1 MKNIYIVY
9 LLLIVLFSSCEDFLD
24 QQPKT
29 QVDAE
34 HMFQTEQ
41 GFKDALT
48 ECYLKMANDRLYGL
62 RLSISSIELMAQHWQ
77 LSNTS
82 TELELKE
89 LDFSKSY
96 ARDLFMDIYEAQYN
110 VIVQANDV
118 LSYLGKYGDIIESEQ
133 LRGIIE
139 AEALAVRAFI
149 HADLL
154 RMFGQMPQ
162 NASKKVSLAYAQTVG
177 KEEIPFYDFDTY
189 VEKLMADLDRAEE
202 LFALYDP
209 LVGKTMAA
217 SDAADFS
224 EEYFLTYRRY
234 RFNLYAV
241 QALKARLYLYLGR
254 TADAYQYASNLINA
268 KTTNGESVLTLTGN
282 SEFVQKHYS
291 LPMESI
297 CLLAKTDLNNSMF
310 TNSGYRINQ
319 SDYAAMFEGQSGIDY
334 RSTMVWQLDAASSW
348 NRVYLFKKY
357 EQPEIIGTIPTET
370 ILKRQV
376 VPLLRLAEMFLIAIE
391 TAPNLSDANDYYRTF
406 MASRGVIVSQDFSA
420 EELKTKIEQEYHR
433 EFYGEGQ
440 MFYYYKRH
448 ATPRMWGQS
457 ITSRDLTEDN
467 YVVPLPSTEL
477 N

>member
-1 MKNIYIVY
+1 MKKIYIVY
-9 LLLIVLFSSCEDFLD
+9 LLLIGLFSSCEDFLD

-48 ECYLKMANDRLYGL
+48 ECYLKMANNRLYGL

-77 LSNTS
+77 LNSTS

-118 LSYLGKYGDIIESEQ
+118 LSYLKKYGNIIESEQ
-133 LRGIIE
+133 LRGVIE

-149 HADLL
+149 HADIL
-154 RMFGQMPQ
+154 RMFGQMPK
-162 NASKKVSLAYAQTVG
+162 NASKKVSLAYAETVG

-189 VEKLMADLDRAEE
+189 VAKLLADLDRAEE
-202 LFALYDP
+202 LFEQYDP
-209 LVGKTMAA
+209 LAGRTMAA
-217 SDAADFS
+217 SDATDFS

-254 TADAYQYASNLINA
+254 TAEAYQYASDLINA
-268 KTTNGESVLTLTGN
+268 KATNGEPVLTLTGN
-282 SEFVQKHYS
+282 AEFTQQHYS

-297 CLLAKTDLNNSMF
+297 CLLAKTDLNNSLF
-310 TNSGYRINQ
+310 TNSGYRISQ
-319 SDYAAMFEGQSGIDY
+319 SDYASMFEGQSGVDY
-334 RSTMVWQLDAASSW
+334 RSTMVWQLDGASGW
-348 NRVYLFKKY
+348 NRVYLLKKY
-357 EQPEIIGTIPTET
+357 EQPEIVGTIPTET

-376 VPLLRLAEMFLIAIE
+376 VPLIRFAEMYLIAME
-391 TAPNLSDANDYYRTF
+391 TASNLSDANNYYKTF
-406 MASRGVIVSQDFSA
+406 MASRGVIVSQDLSA
-420 EELKTKIEQEYHR
+420 EELKTKIEQEYRR
-433 EFYGEGQ
+433 EFYAEGQ

-448 ATPRMWGQS
+448 ATSRMWGQAV
-457 ITSRDLTEDN
+457 TSRDLTEDN
-467 YVVPLPSTEL
+467 YVVPLPTTEL

>member
-1 MKNIYIVY
+1 MKKIYIVY
-9 LLLIVLFSSCEDFLD
+9 LLLIGLFASCEDFLN
-24 QQPKT
+24 QEPKT

-48 ECYLKMANDRLYGL
+48 ECYLKMSNNRLYGL
-62 RLSISSIELMAQHWQ
+62 RLSISAIELMAQHWQ

-89 LDFSKSY
+89 LDFTKSY
-96 ARDLFMDIYEAQYN
+96 ARDLFMDIYEALYN

-118 LSYLGKYGDIIESEQ
+118 LSYLEKYGSAIGSEQ
-133 LRGIIE
+133 SRGVIE
-139 AEALAVRAFI
+139 AEALTIRAFI
-149 HADLL
+149 HADIL

-162 NASKKVSLAYAQTVG
+162 NASKKVSLAYAETVG
-177 KEEIPFYDFDTY
+177 KQEIPFYDFDTY
-189 VEKLMADLDRAEE
+189 VGKLLADLDRAEE
-202 LFALYDP
+202 LFAQYDP
-209 LVGKTMAA
+209 LAGKTMAA
-217 SDAADFS
+217 SDASDFS

-254 TADAYQYASNLINA
+254 ETEAYQYASGLINA
-268 KTTNGESVLTLTGN
+268 TTESGEPVMSLTGH
-282 SEFVQKHYS
+282 SEYSQEHYS

-297 CLLAKTDLNNSMF
+297 VLLHKTDLDNTMF
-310 TNSGYRINQ
+310 TNSGYRISQ
-319 SDYAAMFEGQSGIDY
+319 TDYASLFQGVSGVDY
-334 RSTMVWQLDAASSW
+334 RSTFLWVRDQMGGIPA
-348 NRVYLFKKY
+348 YLFKKY
-357 EQPEIIGTIPTET
+357 EQPEVVGTIPTET
-370 ILKRQV
+370 VLKRQV
-376 VPLLRLAEMFLIAIE
+376 VPLIRLAEMYLIAME
-391 TAPNLSDANDYYRTF
+391 TATDLADANNYYKTF
-406 MASRGVIVSQDFSA
+406 MAGRGVIVSQDLSA
-420 EELKTKIEQEYHR
+420 DELEAAIEQEYRR
-433 EFYGEGQ
+433 EFFGEGQ

-448 ATPRMWGQS
+448 ATPRMQWQA